1 MTLQAEE
8 VCAWL
13 RTQPQFFEEHPEFL
27 TLLAPEQEGGSQVVS
42 LLNRQLPAL
51 RDRNRILE
59 TRLAELI
66 EIARENDALSDKV
79 QSFALQI
86 MSKRDPDLVAE
97 SILEGLREGF
107 KIPYVAMRL
116 WGYAL
121 GQEDSTW
128 SQPVL
133 AELQTFAVGMSH
145 PVCGHHPIYE
155 VNRWFGE
162 DGPRLKSFAL
172 APLGHPAF
180 GLLVLASEEPDR
192 FYPEMGTLFLGRLA
206 ALAAAAI
213 VSCGRAIG
221 REV

>member
-1 MTLQAEE
+1 MTLQSDE

-13 RTQPQFFEEHPEFL
+13 RTQPHFFDQHPEFL
-27 TLLAPEQEGGSQVVS
+27 PTAKRESENGQVVS
-42 LLNRQLPAL
+42 LLDRQLPAL

-66 EIARENDALSDKV
+66 DIARENDALSDKV
-79 QSFALQI
+79 QSFAIEI
-86 MSKRDPDLVAE
+86 MSKREPEHVADA
-97 SILEGLREGF
+97 ILEGLREGF
-107 KIPYVAMRL
+107 KIPYVSMRL
-116 WGYAL
+116 WGHAL
-121 GQEDSTW
+121 GRDDSAW
-128 SQPVL
+128 RQPVL

-162 DGPRLKSFAL
+162 DAPRLKSFAL

-180 GLLVLASEEPDR
+180 GLLVLASEEADR

-206 ALAAAAI
+206 ALATAAI
-213 VSCGRAIG
+213 ESCASLVYH
-221 REV
+221 EA

>member
-1 MTLQAEE
+1 MTLQVDE

-13 RTQPQFFEEHPEFL
+13 RTQPHFFEQHPEFL
-27 TLLAPEQEGGSQVVS
+27 PNPQSDPENGQVVS
-42 LLNRQLPAL
+42 LLDRQLPAL

-79 QSFALQI
+79 QSFAIDI
-86 MSKRDPDLVAE
+86 MAKREPNLVAE
-97 SILEGLREGF
+97 AILEGLREGF
-107 KIPYVAMRL
+107 KIPYVSMRL

-121 GQEDSTW
+121 GDANSPW
-128 SQPVL
+128 RQPVL
-133 AELQTFAVGMSH
+133 AELQTFSVGMSH

-162 DGPRLKSFAL
+162 DAPRLKSFAL

-213 VSCGRAIG
+213 ESCSAPAYSKA
-221 REV
+221 

>member
-1 MTLQAEE
+1 MTLQSDE

-13 RTQPQFFEEHPEFL
+13 RTHPDFFEHYPEFL
-27 TLLAPEQEGGSQVVS
+27 TKGRSEEESGAVVS
-42 LLNRQLPAL
+42 LVNRQLPAL

-79 QSFALQI
+79 QSFALEI
-86 MSKRDPDLVAE
+86 MAKREPYLVGDA
-97 SILEGLREGF
+97 ILEGLREGF
-107 KIPYVAMRL
+107 KIPYVSMRL
-116 WGYAL
+116 WGYSL
-121 GQEDSTW
+121 GEENSAW
-128 SQPVL
+128 RQPVL

-162 DGPRLKSFAL
+162 DAPRLKSYAL

-180 GLLVLASEEPDR
+180 GLLVLASEEPER

-213 VSCGRAIG
+213 ESCCTPKHNGI
-221 REV
+221 

>member
-1 MTLQAEE
+1 MTLQSDE

-13 RTQPQFFEEHPEFL
+13 RTQPQFFEQHPEFL
-27 TLLAPEQEGGSQVVS
+27 PTAKSQQENGQIVS
-42 LLNRQLPAL
+42 LIDRQLPAL

-79 QSFALQI
+79 QSFAIEI
-86 MSKRDPDLVAE
+86 MSKREPHQVADA
-97 SILEGLREGF
+97 ILEGLREGF

-121 GQEDSTW
+121 GQEDSPW
-128 SQPVL
+128 RLPVL

-162 DGPRLKSFAL
+162 DAPRLKSFAL

-180 GLLVLASEEPDR
+180 GLIVLASEEADR

-206 ALAAAAI
+206 ALATAAI
-213 VSCGRAIG
+213 ESCDAAIYP
-221 REV
+221 EA

>member
-1 MTLQAEE
+1 MTLQSEE
-8 VCAWL
+8 VCEWL
-13 RTQPQFFEEHPEFL
+13 RTQPQFFEQHPEFL
-27 TLLAPEQEGGSQVVS
+27 PTTKGATENGQVVS
-42 LLNRQLPAL
+42 LIDRQLPAL

-66 EIARENDALSDKV
+66 ELARENEALSDRV
-79 QSFALQI
+79 QSFALDI
-86 MSKRDPDLVAE
+86 IAKRDPNLIGEA
-97 SILEGLREGF
+97 ILEGLREGF

-116 WGYAL
+116 WGHEL
-121 GQEDSTW
+121 GQEHSPW
-128 SQPVL
+128 RQPVL

-162 DGPRLKSFAL
+162 DAPRLKSFAL

-180 GLLVLASEEPDR
+180 GLLVLASEEADR

-206 ALAAAAI
+206 ALASAAI
-213 VSCGRAIG
+213 VSCHPPIQHEA
-221 REV
+221 